1 MSDLKTQVQ
10 NIEPNLSARNME
22 TMIEGTTNIYKSLVI
37 ISKRARQLNIQLKE
51 ELNAK
56 LEEFAVTPDTIEE
69 INENKEQIEISK
81 FYEKL
86 PNPTVIAT
94 HEFLHKELEF
104 RDLNV
109 PVVVEEEVKEE
120 PAAE

>member
-37 ISKRARQLNIQLKE
+37 ISKRARQLNVQLKE

-94 HEFLHKELEF
+94 HEFLENQLEF
-104 RDLNV
+104 RDLNA
-109 PVVVEEEVKEE
+109 PVEVVAEETTEEEK
-120 PAAE
+120 

>member
-1 MSDLKTQVQ
+1 MSVQ

-37 ISKRARQLNIQLKE
+37 ISKRARQLNVQLKE

-81 FYEKL
+81 FYVSFWKRCLSIE
-86 PNPTVIAT
+86 T
-94 HEFLHKELEF
+94 
-104 RDLNV
+104 
-109 PVVVEEEVKEE
+109 
-120 PAAE
+120 

>member
-1 MSDLKTQVQ
+1 MSDLKTRVQ
-10 NIEPNLSARNME
+10 NIEPNLSARRME
-22 TMIEGTTNIYKSLVI
+22 SMIEGTTNIYKTLVI
-37 ISKRARQLNIQLKE
+37 ISKRARQLNVQLKE

-94 HEFLHKELEF
+94 HEFLENQLDF
-104 RDLNV
+104 RDLNA
-109 PVVVEEEVKEE
+109 PVEVEVKEE
-120 PAAE
+120 EATEEK

>member
-10 NIEPNLSARNME
+10 SIDPNLKAREMDK
-22 TMIEGTTNIYKSLVI
+22 MIEGTTNIYKSLVI
-37 ISKRARQLNIQLKE
+37 ISQRARQLNVQLKE

-86 PNPTVIAT
+86 PNPSVIAT
-94 HEFLHKELEF
+94 SEFLDGKLEYRQ
-104 RDLNV
+104 RDA
-109 PVVVEEEVKEE
+109 VVEPDKNS
-120 PAAE
+120 AE